1 MARKIE
7 FEEMDSNG
15 MFGHLMDDSAEKS
28 KHARDSALRL
38 LEMADAWEERA
49 SKLRHLAAVMILEAQ
64 VFAGEV
70 GDILAME
77 FPMGDVEGETEDD
90 SSSDDDGTRD
100 EEA

>member
-1 MARKIE
+1 MAKHVE
-7 FEEMDSNG
+7 FEDMDSTG

-38 LEMADAWEERA
+38 LEMAQEWEDRA

-64 VFAGEV
+64 AFAGDV

-77 FPMGDVEGETEDD
+77 FPMGDQDETE
-90 SSSDDDGTRD
+90 TE
-100 EEA
+100 EEAENDE

>member
-1 MARKIE
+1 MAKRIEIE
-7 FEEMDSNG
+7 FEDMDSNG

-64 VFAGEV
+64 EFAGEV

-77 FPMGDVEGETEDD
+77 FPMGDVEEET
-90 SSSDDDGTRD
+90 SD
-100 EEA
+100 EEEPDEN